1 MPDRALAR
9 IDEAGAEPAA
19 AMAAEDPGG
28 PLVPEGSCSATRCRR
43 LWHNRTTSLAGQR
56 VMRHFPPAAL
66 ILRRLV
72 KAALAIALL
81 ALRVLAT
88 PLEAVLIALPGK
100 TLRLPARLLAAAL

>member
-1 MPDRALAR
+1 
-9 IDEAGAEPAA
+9 
-19 AMAAEDPGG
+19 
-28 PLVPEGSCSATRCRR
+28 
-43 LWHNRTTSLAGQR
+43 
-56 VMRHFPPAAL
+56 MRHFPPAAL

-100 TLRLPARLLAAAL
+100 TLRLPALLLAAAL